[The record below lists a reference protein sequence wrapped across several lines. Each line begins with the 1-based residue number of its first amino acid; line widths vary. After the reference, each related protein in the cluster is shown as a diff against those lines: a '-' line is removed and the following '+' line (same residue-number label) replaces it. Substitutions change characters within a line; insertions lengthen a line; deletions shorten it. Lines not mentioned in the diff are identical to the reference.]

1 MCGLVLFSYFAG
13 SSRKK
18 NPYKL
23 EQHVHIYIYMCLYI
37 YIYLYVYRCRHACMC
52 VRLTLN
58 LVVGSDASLTP
69 LVK

>member
-1 MCGLVLFSYFAG
+1 MCVLVLFSYFAG

-37 YIYLYVYRCRHACMC
+37 YIRMC
-52 VRLTLN
+52 I
-58 LVVGSDASLTP
+58 DAGMHVCVLDLP
-69 LVK
+69 